1 MRKILLTA
9 FLVPVSLVFA
19 DTTVVALDAVHHYFG
34 SMGNNR
40 TVTDTIQFPH
50 SNSGYSEI
58 IMSIDLECPA
68 GGCDPWDR
76 KAKIM
81 AKHLGEWFEIGRY
94 VTPYG
99 VGCGW
104 TLDVTDYR
112 SILEGDVV
120 LQSYIDTWVQ
130 PGWLVTIQ
138 FEFISGVPQHPYT
151 SIRNIWNY
159 NYVTYGDPTNPVNI
173 SSITEYIP
181 EDTQEGYLRITTTGH
196 GQGNTDNAAEFS
208 NKRHN
213 IVING
218 ETAYYHNFWRPDCE
232 FNDCSPQNGT
242 WQYDRAGF
250 CPGDKVD
257 PQDFT
262 ILDHSL
268 PGDTLRLDYVLEDYF
283 NECSPSNPSCVN
295 GVTCSSCNYNNT
307 GHTEP
312 FYLIGSHLILHTEKW
327 HSNADSYLAIYE
339 QDSLSNTID
348 VYLENYVPV
357 YGMQFQINLDQLV
370 DVDLT
375 QLNFENGVGGR
386 GEEFGWTFM
395 VNESGLVLGLSQGDG
410 NPIKAGEGLLTQI
423 SWNGNEFSQISGS
436 ISIDN
441 PQVSGYFGSE
451 LSIET
456 GEPHTFIPNLN
467 TNEINR
473 LPSAFA
479 LHPAYPNPFNPTTQI
494 RYDLS
499 SNENVKIDIYD
510 VMGRKI
516 KSLINKYQVAGH
528 YSAKW
533 NAENELG
540 GPVPAG
546 MYICSMH
553 AGDFRKN
560 IKMILIK

>member
-1 MRKILLTA
+1 MRKILLTS
-9 FLVPVSLVFA
+9 LLLHVSVILA

-40 TVTDTIQFPH
+40 TVTDTTQFPN
-50 SNSGYSEI
+50 SNGVYSEI
-58 IMSIDLECPA
+58 IMRIDLECPA

-112 SILEGDVV
+112 SILEGEVV

-130 PGWLVTIQ
+130 PGWLVTIE
-138 FEFISGVPQHPYT
+138 FEFISGEPQHPYT

-181 EDTQEGYLRITTTGH
+181 EDTQEGYLRIITTGH

-257 PQDFT
+257 PQDFS
-262 ILDHSL
+262 ILDHS
-268 PGDTLRLDYVLEDYF
+268 PAGDTLRLDYVLEDYF
-283 NECSPSNPSCVN
+283 NECSPNNPACVN

-312 FYLIGSHLILHTEKW
+312 FYLIGSHLILHTEAY
-327 HSNADSYLAIYE
+327 HSNADTYLHIYE
-339 QDSLSNTID
+339 YDSLSNTID
-348 VYLENYVPV
+348 IYLENYVPV
-357 YGMQFQINLDQLV
+357 YGMQFQINLDQLD
-370 DVDLT
+370 DVDLS
-375 QLNFENGVGGR
+375 QLNFENGTGGR
-386 GEEFGWTFM
+386 AEQAGWTFM
-395 VNESGLVLGLSQGDG
+395 VNDSGLVLGLSQVDG
-410 NPIKAGEGLLTQI
+410 NPIDAGEGLLTQI
-423 SWNGNEFSQISGS
+423 SWNSNEFTQISGS
-436 ISIDN
+436 ISIYN
-441 PQVSGYFGSE
+441 PQISGYFGSD

-456 GEPHTFIPNLN
+456 GEPHTFMPSLN
-467 TNEINR
+467 TNKKNI
-473 LPSAFA
+473 LPKTFA
-479 LHPAYPNPFNPTTQI
+479 LHSAYPNPFNPTTHI

-499 SNENVKIDIYD
+499 KNENVRIDIFD
-510 VMGRKI
+510 VMGRRI
-516 KSLINKYQVAGH
+516 KSLVNTYQVAGH
-528 YSAKW
+528 YSAQW
-533 NAENELG
+533 HADNELG
-540 GPVPAG
+540 ELVPAG

-553 AGDFRKN
+553 AGDFRKTK
-560 IKMILIK
+560 KMILIK